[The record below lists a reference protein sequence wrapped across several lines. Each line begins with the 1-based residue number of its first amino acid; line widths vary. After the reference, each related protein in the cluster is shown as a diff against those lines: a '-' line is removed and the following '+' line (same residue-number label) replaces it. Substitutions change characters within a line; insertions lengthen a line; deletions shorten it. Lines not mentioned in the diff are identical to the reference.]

1 MRYLAVPIT
10 LTALAILPA
19 CSATDLEPL
28 KSNASGFLQSTV
40 MPTAPSQAQTARQPK
55 ATPPRIAST
64 GGPAQHCAT
73 DVVESLLTPATQDP
87 TPVKLTCSVK
97 LPPNASITRQ
107 VIFEGSSASGAAL
120 DCSGGTV
127 SGTAARGDK
136 DAIVVRSKK
145 TPNGWDRPVGVTVKN
160 CRIAGSI
167 RIYGLGRNGEAA
179 DVKASSLT
187 PNHTAFAQAAAPSN
201 ITFDRVEITASSATP
216 FYVSPGVTGATL
228 SNSTLKGTSASA
240 AVYLDAESA
249 GARIVGN
256 TFSIK
261 SGEREQVAID
271 GSAYNEISG
280 NRFLNVKTGGIYAYR
295 NCGEGGT
302 IRHQSPQ
309 FNTITNNT
317 FEMSG
322 LLNAPAVW
330 LNSRNGNRSYCFQ
343 DPSHPFGSST
353 SPLDFAQNNTV
364 EGNRSPGATI
374 DPYRNNDPS
383 NRVSGN
389 N

>member
-19 CSATDLEPL
+19 CSTSDLEPL
-28 KSNASGFLQSTV
+28 KSNASGLLQSAV
-40 MPTAPSQAQTARQPK
+40 MPTAPSQTQSARQPK
-55 ATPPRIAST
+55 ATPPRVASAP
-64 GGPAQHCAT
+64 PARPCSPEM
-73 DVVESLLTPATQDP
+73 VEALLTPFSQDP
-87 TPVKLTCSVK
+87 SPVRLNCRIK
-97 LPPNASITRQ
+97 LPPNSSITRQ
-107 VIFEGSSASGAAL
+107 VLFEGSAASGAAL
-120 DCSGGTV
+120 DCSGGTAT
-127 SGTAARGDK
+127 GTAVKGDK
-136 DAIVVRSKK
+136 EAILVRSVD
-145 TPNGWDRPVGVTVKN
+145 TPNGWDRPVGITVRN
-160 CRIAGSI
+160 CKITGSV
-167 RIYGLGRNGEAA
+167 RMYGLGRTGEGAK
-179 DVKASSLT
+179 VKASSM
-187 PNHTAFAQAAAPSN
+187 NADHTSFAQAAAPSN
-201 ITFDRVEITASSATP
+201 ITFDHVEITASVTTP

-228 SNSTLKGTSASA
+228 SNSTIKGTSASA

-249 GARIVGN
+249 GARIIGN
-256 TFSIK
+256 RFNIK

-280 NRFLNVKTGGIYAYR
+280 NRFQSVKTGGVYAYR

-309 FNTITNNT
+309 FNTISNNT
-317 FEMSG
+317 FQMSG

-343 DPSHPFGSST
+343 DPSHPFGSSV

-364 EGNRSPGATI
+364 EGNQSPGATI
-374 DPYRNNDPS
+374 EPYRNSDPS

>member
-10 LTALAILPA
+10 LTAIAILPA

-40 MPTAPSQAQTARQPK
+40 MSTAPSQAQTARQPK
-55 ATPPRIAST
+55 ATPPRIASAPT
-64 GGPAQHCAT
+64 AQPCASET
-73 DVVESLLTPATQDP
+73 TQALLTPFSQDP
-87 TPVKLTCSVK
+87 TPVRLNCRVK
-97 LPPNASITRQ
+97 LPPNSTITRQ
-107 VIFEGSSASGAAL
+107 VLFEGSAASGAAL
-120 DCSGGTV
+120 DCSGGTA
-127 SGTAARGDK
+127 SGTALKGDK
-136 DAIVVRSKK
+136 EAILVRSVE
-145 TPNGWDRPVGVTVKN
+145 TPNGWDRPVGITVRN
-160 CRIAGSI
+160 CNITGAVRM
-167 RIYGLGRNGEAA
+167 YGLGRTGEGAK
-179 DVKASSLT
+179 VKASSMNA
-187 PNHTAFAQAAAPSN
+187 NHTAFAQSVAPSN
-201 ITFDRVEITASSATP
+201 ITFDRVEITASSTTP